1 MALPSQRNADETA
14 ARLGEWIAS
23 RVDGDSIEV
32 SLRAGPAYNGY
43 SHETLIFDATWGG
56 HSRGLVA
63 RVEPSSHSIFYEQ
76 DVGAEARVMRAMNGA
91 GVLVPHVHWYEA
103 DPSWLGAPFV
113 IMDHVAGRIPADNP
127 PYTFGGW
134 LIEATRE
141 EQASVWW
148 TALEAMAVVQ
158 SVDPATPGLEEL
170 ARPKGT
176 PGADAELHYIREY
189 IDRVTESVAHPT
201 MERAIGWLEANQP
214 TAPEPVG
221 VCWGDSR
228 IGNQIFDGTRC
239 AALLDWEMAAL
250 GNPEQD
256 LAWFLYFDRLFS
268 EGLMTQRPPGFA
280 SHVDTKARWTEITGR
295 STDNVGFYEVL
306 ASLRFAVIL
315 MRLGQLMVWS
325 GQLPEDTDF
334 GTNSFAMQFLAKLL
348 DERK

>member
-1 MALPSQRNADETA
+1 MALPSQRDTEQTA
-14 ARLGEWIAS
+14 ARLREWLGS
-23 RVDGDSIEV
+23 RVDGAVEV
-32 SLRAGPAYNGY
+32 ALRAGPAYNGY

-56 HSRGLVA
+56 RSRGLVA

-76 DVGAEARVMRAMNGA
+76 DVGAEARVMQAMNRA
-91 GVLVPHVHWYEA
+91 GVLVPAVHWYEA
-103 DPSWLGAPFV
+103 DPAWLGAPFV
-113 IMDHVAGRIPADNP
+113 VMDHVAGRIPADNP

-134 LIEATRE
+134 LLEAMPE

-148 TALEAMAVVQ
+148 TAMEAMAAVHR
-158 SVDPATPGLEEL
+158 VDPATPGLEDL

-176 PGADAELHYIREY
+176 PGADAELHYIRGY

-201 MERAIGWLEANQP
+201 MERALAWLEEHQP
-214 TAPEPVG
+214 SDEQIA

-228 IGNQIFDGTRC
+228 IGNQIFDGARC
-239 AALLDWEMAAL
+239 VALLDWEMAAL

-268 EGLMTQRPPGFA
+268 EGLMIQRPPGFPSYA
-280 SHVDTKARWTEITGR
+280 ETIARYRAITGYT
-295 STDNVGFYEVL
+295 TDNLGFYELL

-334 GTNSFAMQFLAKLL
+334 GTNSFAMHFCAKLL
-348 DERK
+348 DERA

>member
-1 MALPSQRNADETA
+1 MALPSQRDASETG
-14 ARLGEWIAS
+14 ARLREWLEKHVEGP
-23 RVDGDSIEV
+23 VDV
-32 SLRAGPAYNGY
+32 VMHAGPSYNGY

-56 HSRGLVA
+56 ESRGLVA

-76 DVGAEARVMRAMNGA
+76 DVGAEARVMTAMNDA
-91 GVLVPHVHWYEA
+91 GVLVPRVHWYEPEA
-103 DPSWLGAPFV
+103 GYLGAPFV
-113 IMDHVAGRIPADNP
+113 VMDLVAGRIPADNP

-134 LIEATRE
+134 LLEATAE

-148 TALEAMAVVQ
+148 TAMEAMAAVHR
-158 SVDPATPGLEEL
+158 VDPSTPGLEAL
-170 ARPKGT
+170 PRMKGT

-189 IDRVTESVAHPT
+189 IERVTDGVAHPT
-201 MERAIGWLEANQP
+201 MDRALAWLEANQP
-214 TAPEPVG
+214 SAPEQLG

-228 IGNQIFDGTRC
+228 IGNQIFDGARC
-239 AALLDWEMAAL
+239 VALLDWEMAAL

-268 EGLMTQRPPGFA
+268 EGLMTQRPPGFP
-280 SHVDTKARWTEITGR
+280 SHAETIARYREITGYTTNNL
-295 STDNVGFYEVL
+295 SFYELL

-334 GTNSFAMQFLAKLL
+334 GTNSFAMQFCAKLL
-348 DERK
+348 DERA